1 MKKFD
6 SLMDMFLTEFN
17 VQDRNDPSFYDY
29 VVVMLQ
35 QFISR
40 DLLHPENLKD
50 LRDTATEIVKDGY
63 YIYKDFDN
71 NHNLAYKIAFVFDN
85 TDKDLSGMQVRIY
98 NLINHDKAPY
108 VIDNTF
114 EDSSIADIGDYIEKE
129 KNGHGEEEEE
139 VPGETAPE
147 AVGETPSAL
156 PGAVP
161 PAGGEQPPVP
171 GAGPT
176 PQAGNAPNTSQYLQG
191 LR

>member
-6 SLMDMFLTEFN
+6 SLMEMFLNEFN

-29 VVVMLQ
+29 VVIMLQ

-40 DLLHPENLKD
+40 DLLHPDSLKS
-50 LRDTATEIVKDGY
+50 LRDTATDIVKDGY
-63 YIYKDFDN
+63 YIYKDYDN
-71 NHNLAYKIAFVFDN
+71 KHNVAYKIAFVFDN
-85 TDKDLSGMQVRIY
+85 TEKDLTGMQVRIY
-98 NLINHDKAPY
+98 DLIDHDKEPY

-129 KNGHGEEEEE
+129 KGGHNEEE

-147 AVGETPSAL
+147 AVGETPSAM

-161 PAGGEQPPVP
+161 PAGNEPSPVP
-171 GAGPT
+171 GAGP
-176 PQAGNAPNTSQYLQG
+176 AGGAPNTSQYLKG
-191 LR
+191 LK

>member
-1 MKKFD
+1 MKKFE
-6 SLMDMFLTEFN
+6 SLLEMYLTEFN

-35 QFISR
+35 QFISH

-50 LRDTATEIVKDGY
+50 LRDTATEIVKDGF

-71 NHNLAYKIAFVFDN
+71 NHNVAYKIAFVFDN

-98 NLINHDKAPY
+98 DLINHDKEPY

-129 KNGHGEEEEE
+129 KGGRNEEEI
-139 VPGETAPE
+139 PGETAPE

-161 PAGGEQPPVP
+161 PTGAEQPLAP
-171 GAGPT
+171 GAA
-176 PQAGNAPNTSQYLQG
+176 PQVGGAPNTSQYLAG
-191 LR
+191 LK

>member
-1 MKKFD
+1 MKKFE
-6 SLMDMFLTEFN
+6 SLMEMFLKEFN

-40 DLLHPENLKD
+40 DLLHPENLKS

-71 NHNLAYKIAFVFDN
+71 KHNVAYKIAFVFDN
-85 TDKDLSGMQVRIY
+85 TEKDLTGMQVRIY
-98 NLINHDKAPY
+98 DLINHGKEPY

-114 EDSSIADIGDYIEKE
+114 EDSSIADISDYIEKE
-129 KNGHGEEEEE
+129 KSGHGEE

-147 AVGETPSAL
+147 AVGETPSAM

-161 PAGGEQPPVP
+161 PTGTEQPSVP
-171 GAGPT
+171 G
-176 PQAGNAPNTSQYLQG
+176 QATPNTSQYLQG
-191 LR
+191 LK

>member
-6 SLMDMFLTEFN
+6 SLMEMFLNEFN

-40 DLLHPENLKD
+40 DLLHPENLKS
-50 LRDTATEIVKDGY
+50 LRDTATDIVKDGY
-63 YIYKDFDN
+63 YIYKDYDN
-71 NHNLAYKIAFVFDN
+71 NHNVAYKIAFVFDN
-85 TDKDLSGMQVRIY
+85 TDKDLTGMQVRIY
-98 NLINHDKAPY
+98 DLINHDKEPY

-114 EDSSIADIGDYIEKE
+114 EDSSISDIGDYIEKE
-129 KNGHGEEEEE
+129 KNGHNEE

-161 PAGGEQPPVP
+161 PAGGEATP
-171 GAGPT
+171 G
-176 PQAGNAPNTSQYLQG
+176 NEPNTSQYLKG
-191 LR
+191 LK

>member
-40 DLLHPENLKD
+40 DLLHPETLRD

-63 YIYKDFDN
+63 YIYKDFDT
-71 NHNLAYKIAFVFDN
+71 NHNIAYKIAFIFDN
-85 TDKDLSGMQVRIY
+85 TEKDLTGMQVRIY
-98 NLINHDKAPY
+98 DLINQDKEPH

-114 EDSSIADIGDYIEKE
+114 EDSSISDIGDYIEQVK
-129 KNGHGEEEEE
+129 GEHNEEE

-161 PAGGEQPPVP
+161 PAEGEAPP
-171 GAGPT
+171 AGEGNT
-176 PQAGNAPNTSQYLQG
+176 PAPPAAGNTPNTSQYLQG
-191 LR
+191 LK

>member
-1 MKKFD
+1 MKKFE
-6 SLMDMFLTEFN
+6 SLMEMFLNEFN

-29 VVVMLQ
+29 VVIMLQ

-50 LRDTATEIVKDGY
+50 LRDTATDIVKDGY
-63 YIYKDFDN
+63 YIYKDYDN
-71 NHNLAYKIAFVFDN
+71 NHNVAYKIAFVFDN
-85 TDKDLSGMQVRIY
+85 TDKDLTGMQVRIY
-98 NLINHDKAPY
+98 DLINHDKEPY

-129 KNGHGEEEEE
+129 KSGHNEEEEEE

-147 AVGETPSAL
+147 AVGETPSAM

-161 PAGGEQPPVP
+161 PTPKAGG
-171 GAGPT
+171 
-176 PQAGNAPNTSQYLQG
+176 APNTSQYLKG
-191 LR
+191 LK

>member
-29 VVVMLQ
+29 VVIMLQ
-35 QFISR
+35 QFVSR
-40 DLLHPENLKD
+40 DLLHPERMKD
-50 LRDTATEIVKDGY
+50 LRDTAEQIVKDGY
-63 YIYKDFDN
+63 YIYRDYDN
-71 NHNLAYKIAFVFDN
+71 NHNVAYKIAFIFDSA
-85 TDKDLSGMQVRIY
+85 DKELTGMQVRIY
-98 NLINHDKAPY
+98 DLINRDKEPY

-114 EDSSIADIGDYIEKE
+114 EDSSIADIGDYIEKG
-129 KNGHGEEEEE
+129 KGDHSDEEEEE

-161 PAGGEQPPVP
+161 SEGGEAAP
-171 GAGPT
+171 G
-176 PQAGNAPNTSQYLQG
+176 NEPNTSQYLKG
-191 LR
+191 LK

>member
-1 MKKFD
+1 MKKFE
-6 SLMDMFLTEFN
+6 SLMEMFLNEFN

-35 QFISR
+35 QFVSR

-50 LRDTATEIVKDGY
+50 LRDTATDIVKNGY

-71 NHNLAYKIAFVFDN
+71 NHNVAYKIAFIFDN
-85 TDKDLSGMQVRIY
+85 SEKDLTGMQVRIY
-98 NLINHDKAPY
+98 DLINHDKEPY

-129 KNGHGEEEEE
+129 KGGHNEEEE

-147 AVGETPSAL
+147 AIGEVPSAL

-161 PAGGEQPPVP
+161 PTGNEPAPAAGG
-171 GAGPT
+171 
-176 PQAGNAPNTSQYLQG
+176 APNTSQYLKG
-191 LR
+191 LK